1 VHAAPEDIPMPHPHK
16 SKQRPPPHAYD
27 HLWPLLPVFIAF
39 VAVIVVIA
47 VTDLVP
53 APTTAGPAVSS
64 GAKS

>member
-1 VHAAPEDIPMPHPHK
+1 MPRKPK
-16 SKQRPPPHAYD
+16 SKLRPAPNAYD

-47 VTDLVP
+47 VTDLGP
-53 APTTAGPAVSS
+53 APTTAGPAAST